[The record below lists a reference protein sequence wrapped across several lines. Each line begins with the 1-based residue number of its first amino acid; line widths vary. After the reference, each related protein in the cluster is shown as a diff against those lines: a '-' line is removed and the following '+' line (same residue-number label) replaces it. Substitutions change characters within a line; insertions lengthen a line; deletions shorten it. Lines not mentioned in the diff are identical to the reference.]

1 MSIHHLCVLGQL
13 ANSTRFWYNR
23 QFIPMVISSR
33 RGRSGCHSH
42 AIHYSSFSGTS
53 RVWMDNTQEKVER
66 YLPGTPLRP
75 AQSISTKTS
84 LFISRDNKD
93 HSQTQPSSRSQSYW
107 VQSKCAQ
114 EKEDLWVTSVRMS
127 NSSKKTPLQGR
138 KSPASWKWWWRT
150 EVGHSLCS
158 HTSRNP
164 TWHMEW
170 CVVVEW
176 LSNGD
181 GPQWG
186 TLRDRKRCFKA
197 NISIKIEGIVPHNQR
212 LKKGEFW

>member
-13 ANSTRFWYNR
+13 TNSAWFSNNR
-23 QFIPMVISSR
+23 QSTPIIISSR
-33 RGRSGCHSH
+33 RGRSGCHSY
-42 AIHYSSFSGTS
+42 AIHYSSSPETN
-53 RVWMDNTQEKVER
+53 RICMDNTREKIER
-66 YLPGTPLRP
+66 YLHGTPLYP
-75 AQSISTKTS
+75 TQSISTKPG
-84 LFISRDNKD
+84 LFIIGNDKS
-93 HSQTQPSSRSQSYW
+93 HSQTQPSSRSQSSW
-107 VQSKCAQ
+107 VQSQYAQ
-114 EKEDLWVTSVRMS
+114 EKEDLWVTSIRM
-127 NSSKKTPLQGR
+127 NDSSSTLRLQGR

-186 TLRDRKRCFKA
+186 TLRDRKRCFNA
-197 NISIKIEGIVPHNQR
+197 RTSV
-212 LKKGEFW
+212 